1 MKMKKIRILFFLL
14 ILLASVPA
22 YSQVDT
28 LTIDKCIYMAV
39 KNNPQI
45 KLAESNVELSASNLK
60 SNSAPLYPQVSFQTG
75 WTRNGGTS
83 FIGPIVREGY
93 YNNYSYGFQL
103 QQLVFD
109 FGKTYSKISAS
120 SDLNEASKQDYISAE
135 QNLILNTYIAYFS
148 YLQAQRVIKVSEETL
163 KQTEEHLKQANAL
176 FSVGRSPQ
184 FDVLKAKTDVDNAKV
199 NLLSV
204 ESSLRITK
212 LQLENVLNTKLGDN
226 FILKDNLEVSKDTVN
241 EAGAIGTAM
250 KNRPEIISSKY
261 KVEAG
266 KSQLTSAWTSNLPSI
281 NISGGYNWKNYLLN
295 TRFPDSWNLG
305 VTLSLPLFQGFA
317 LDAGIDQARASLKNS
332 EAQNE
337 LTVQAVVLDVQQQY
351 ANFQVALSKISA
363 TKSLVEQSALTLKTA
378 EGRYAQGVGSPLE
391 ITDAQVAYFNAQNL
405 YIQTLYDY
413 QVAYVRLQR
422 AMGILK

>member
-1 MKMKKIRILFFLL
+1 MKNINFLFLFF
-14 ILLASVPA
+14 ILLLTIPA

-28 LTIDKCIYMAV
+28 LTINDCIEIAL

-45 KLAESNVELSASNLK
+45 KLAESNVELSSSNLK
-60 SNSAPLYPQVSFQTG
+60 STMSVLYPQVSFQTG

-83 FIGPIVREGY
+83 FIGPIVRAGY

-120 SDLNEASKQDYISAE
+120 SDLNNASKQDYISAE
-135 QNLILNTYIAYFS
+135 QNLIMNTYISYFA
-148 YLQAQRVIKVSEETL
+148 YLQAQRVLKVSNETL
-163 KQTEEHLKQANAL
+163 KQTEEHLTQAKAL

-184 FDVLKAKTDVDNAKV
+184 FDVLKARTDLDNAKV
-199 NLLSV
+199 NLITA
-204 ESSLRITK
+204 ESNLRISK
-212 LQLENVLNTKLGDN
+212 LQLENVLNKKLGDN
-226 FILKDNLEVSKDTVN
+226 YFFQDNLEVSKDTID
-241 EAGAIGTAM
+241 EAAAISTAL
-250 KNRPEIISSKY
+250 KNRPELIASKY
-261 KVEAG
+261 KVEAS

-281 NISGGYNWKNYLLN
+281 NVAGGYNWKNYIID
-295 TRFPDSWNLG
+295 TKFPDSWNVG

-332 EAQNE
+332 EAQND
-337 LTVQAVVLDVQQQY
+337 LTTQAVMLDVQQQF
-351 ANFQVALSKISA
+351 ANFQVSMSQISA
-363 TKSLVEQSALTLKTA
+363 TKSLVDQAALTLKTA

-391 ITDAQVAYFNAQNL
+391 ITDAQVGYFNAQTL
-405 YIQTLYDY
+405 YIQTLYNY
-413 QVAYVRLQR
+413 QVAYVRLHR